1 MGSEAESHQEF
12 PSAGGVTDRFA
23 ELQEL
28 GRVHPGRIAFQ
39 RWSRLGS
46 VARMVDS
53 NLNEL
58 LSLLDVAEQNEDLQM
73 ALVSDG
79 ADPEKQDAVYNE
91 LYRLLH
97 NYLAAVKTMVDH
109 SRNHVRRYKGS
120 AFQQQYQRRVNA
132 IATEGVAV
140 FVQDLRNVVLHH
152 ELPVVGTKFTFRPD
166 QEIQVS
172 MTLPP
177 DALLA
182 TSDRWTAPA
191 RKYIAA
197 QGENLSLRK
206 CVGEYAT
213 LTNSLTT
220 WLRDQFL
227 VLHGDQLAEYNALVS
242 ESLALLPLELRP
254 GPIQR

>member
-1 MGSEAESHQEF
+1 MESQADGDQEF
-12 PSAGGVTDRFA
+12 PSAPDPVDRFG

-28 GRVHPGRIAFQ
+28 ARVHPGRIAFQ

-46 VARMVDS
+46 VARMVES

-58 LSLLDVAEQNEDLQM
+58 LDLLDVAEQNEDLQL
-73 ALVSDG
+73 ALMSHS
-79 ADPEKQDAVYNE
+79 ADPEIQDGVYNE

-109 SRNHVRRYKGS
+109 SRNHVRRYNGS
-120 AFQQQYQRRVNA
+120 PFQQEYQRRVNA

-152 ELPVVGTKFTFRPD
+152 ELPVVGTRFTFRPD
-166 QEIQVS
+166 EEIKVAMS
-172 MTLPP
+172 LPP

-197 QGENLSLRK
+197 HGKDLSLRK
-206 CVGEYAT
+206 CVLEYAA

-220 WLRDQFL
+220 WLREQL
-227 VLHGDQLAEYNALVS
+227 PLLHGDQLAEYNALVG
-242 ESLALLPLELRP
+242 ESLALLPPELRP
-254 GPIQR
+254 GPIQE